1 MNLELSD
8 PKVQG
13 VRQVTPNEVRFYR
26 EHGWAKLENIIPL
39 SLTEKLLALAK
50 DHMGENAGNPEFNS
64 RGARYAAWVN
74 GSSENEWLRSISQS
88 RELGS
93 IASTLVGDRKMRWYT
108 DIFMAK
114 LSVGS
119 GGARTPWH
127 QDLPHQAFDRGGA
140 LSLWVPLVDCPPE
153 KGSMRFLSRSKTAG
167 PLGRF
172 GMRADGL
179 DIVDYYPQVLN
190 EFEMSPPIHL
200 RIGDATVHDFLTVHS
215 APDNLTDSTRWVYA
229 VTWFPAETLYNGA
242 RSLHTSG
249 LEVDKEFDD
258 KRFPVVNA

>member
-1 MNLELSD
+1 MNFEMPG
-8 PKVQG
+8 PKAEV
-13 VRQVTPNEVRFYR
+13 VRQVAPDEVLFYR
-26 EHGWAKLENIIPL
+26 EHGWVKLENIIQP
-39 SLTEKLLALAK
+39 SLTEMLLMLAK
-50 DHMGENAGNPEFNS
+50 EHMGQNAEKQEFNS

-93 IASTLVGDRKMRWYT
+93 IASTLVGNRKMRWYT

-114 LSVGS
+114 LSVGG

-140 LSLWVPLVDCPPE
+140 LSLWIPLVDCPPE

-179 DIVDYYPQVLN
+179 DIVDYYPHVLD
-190 EFEMSPPIHL
+190 EFEMSPPMHL
-200 RIGDATVHDFLTVHS
+200 KIGDATAHDFLTVHS

-258 KRFPVVNA
+258 NRFPVVNA